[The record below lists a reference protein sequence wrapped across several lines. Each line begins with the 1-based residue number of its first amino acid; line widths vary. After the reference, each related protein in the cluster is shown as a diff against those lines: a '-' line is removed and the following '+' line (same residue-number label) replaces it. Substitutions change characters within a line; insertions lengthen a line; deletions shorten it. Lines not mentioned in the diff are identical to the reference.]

1 MLPINEEDVVMNRL
15 VLLAL
20 LGFVLAIGLA
30 LPYSTDE
37 DETTYGEMN
46 EVPNDLKAEEVER

>member
-1 MLPINEEDVVMNRL
+1 MNRL